1 MDIGRAES
9 RTGEQ
14 RKVSDRWRC
23 TDGSV
28 VLRFSGGFYGERH
41 KWFNSGDV
49 PQCLLCGYVTGVPHC
64 RSTEQR
70 SAQSMTDRWRCT
82 DRSALSM
89 GEAWWGEYVVLVLEV
104 SGTCSAR
111 CVAFHPQPAMCRP
124 ACQQLVTP
132 PLTPP
137 PAQPLD
143 TTSQLCTHTQDR
155 RVIELEMLKQPP
167 KKNKK

>member
-1 MDIGRAES
+1 MYIGRAES

-49 PQCLLCGYVTGVPHC
+49 PQRFLCGYVTGVPHR

-70 SAQSMTDRWRCT
+70 SAQSMTNGGAQTAQRFPWGKHGGGVCSPGPRSVGHLQCT
-82 DRSALSM
+82 MRRFSPTAGDAS
-89 GEAWWGEYVVLVLEV
+89 
-104 SGTCSAR
+104 
-111 CVAFHPQPAMCRP
+111 
-124 ACQQLVTP
+124 QQLVIP
-132 PLTPP
+132 PPTPP
-137 PAQPLD
+137 PA
-143 TTSQLCTHTQDR
+143 
-155 RVIELEMLKQPP
+155 
-167 KKNKK
+167 